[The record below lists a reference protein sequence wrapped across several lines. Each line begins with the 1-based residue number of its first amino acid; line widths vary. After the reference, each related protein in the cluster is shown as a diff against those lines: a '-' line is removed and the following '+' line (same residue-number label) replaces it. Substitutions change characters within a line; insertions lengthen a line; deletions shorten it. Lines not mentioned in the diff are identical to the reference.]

1 MNLVSKEFCAAR
13 VDNDGVLILSEFAGA
28 APELRRGALLVNP
41 YDEMGVAAALQ
52 RALTMEPIEQRR
64 RMMRM
69 RAWIRRHDI
78 LHWRDSFFEAL
89 EEAPTPLD

>member
-1 MNLVSKEFCAAR
+1 
-13 VDNDGVLILSEFAGA
+13 
-28 APELRRGALLVNP
+28 
-41 YDEMGVAAALQ
+41 
-52 RALTMEPIEQRR
+52 MEPVEQRR

-78 LHWRDSFFEAL
+78 LHWRDSFFTAL